1 MPPATTFSGTS
12 VTVTWTAPWNGGSS
26 ITSYTISFLQSDGV
40 TYTENKLLCNGT
52 QASVVSAR
60 SCTMP
65 SASFTI
71 PPYSLAWGSS
81 IYAKVSATNSKGT
94 SVVSQ
99 GGNGAIIWTNPD
111 APISF

>member
-1 MPPATTFSGTS
+1 
-12 VTVTWTAPWNGGSS
+12 
-26 ITSYTISFLQSDGV
+26 
-40 TYTENKLLCNGT
+40 
-52 QASVVSAR
+52 
-60 SCTMP
+60 MP

-111 APISF
+111 API